1 MDLSG
6 LDRRRLMTWGAA
18 AAFMGGGPATLAQ
31 TTSTSLADGPR
42 RRIVV
47 LGAGMAGLAAALEIK
62 QAGHEVIVLEG
73 QTRPGGR
80 VHTLRAP
87 FSDGLHAE
95 AGAGRIP
102 STHHLTLS
110 YVERYKLT
118 LDPFFPQSGSKV
130 FLWRG
135 ARQVTPFGAGPDLST
150 LKTDL
155 TAADRAVGFDGLQAK
170 YFGDLLAK
178 IEALPQDA
186 WPLPSLAP
194 LGDISMAD
202 YLRAKGAT
210 PDVVATL
217 CGGFETDSVL
227 DFVHD
232 AVSHAA
238 PTLSKIRGGNDLL
251 PYAMAAEL
259 SEVIHYGAKIVRIA
273 HDADGVTITCETP
286 TGRHELR
293 ADRAICTLPYTV
305 LRDIEVAPGWSETK
319 GRAVRGLYMGPVARV
334 FVQTDS
340 RFWQADGRN
349 GFATVDQPMEIWSPT
364 FKEPGRRGLLM
375 SYIYENLAVEYSALS
390 EDAQV
395 ARTLDLF
402 DQIHPGLRDHVEGAA
417 TWSWLTHPWSKGAY
431 AVIRPQDYK
440 TVVPHLATPE
450 GRIHFAGEH
459 ASPWTGW
466 IQGALHSGLRA
477 AREVQAE

>member
-6 LDRRRLMTWGAA
+6 LDRRRLMMWGAA
-18 AAFMGGGPATLAQ
+18 AALTGAGSSIFAQ
-31 TTSTSLADGPR
+31 TTSARATGSR
-42 RRIVV
+42 RRTVI
-47 LGAGMAGLAAALEIK
+47 LGAGMAGLAAGLELK

-73 QTRPGGR
+73 QMRPGGR

-110 YVERYKLT
+110 YIERYKLT

-135 ARQVTPFGAGPDLST
+135 ARQVTPFGAGPDIAT
-150 LKTDL
+150 LKVDFN
-155 TAADRAVGFDGLQAK
+155 AADRAVGFNGLQAK
-170 YFGDLLAK
+170 YLGDVLAK
-178 IEALPQDA
+178 IESLPQDA
-186 WPLPSLAP
+186 WPLPPLAP
-194 LGDISMAD
+194 LGDIGMAD
-202 YLRAKGAT
+202 YLRAKGAS

-238 PTLSKIRGGNDLL
+238 PMLSKIRGGNDLL

-259 SEVIHYGAKIVRIA
+259 SDVIHYGAKVVRIA
-273 HDADGVTITCETP
+273 HDADGVSITCETP

-334 FVQTDS
+334 FVQTDG
-340 RFWQADGRN
+340 RFWEADGRN

-364 FKEPGRRGLLM
+364 FREPGRRGILM
-375 SYIYENLAVEYSALS
+375 SYIYENLAVAYSGLS
-390 EDAQV
+390 EGDQV
-395 ARTLDLF
+395 ARTLSLF
-402 DQIHPGLRDHVEGAA
+402 ERIHPGLRDHVEGTA
-417 TWSWLTHPWSKGAY
+417 TWSWLNHPWSKGAY
-431 AVIRPQDYK
+431 AVIRPQDYQ

-450 GRIHFAGEH
+450 GLIHFAGEH
-459 ASPWTGW
+459 TSPWTGW

-477 AREVQAE
+477 AREVQIAP